1 MKLAIFPNDETISVL
16 VPAPNC
22 SLSFEEICLKD
33 VPTGVPY
40 LVIDSSDLP
49 ADRSFR
55 DAWSADFSNPT
66 GYGA

>member
-1 MKLAIFPNDETISVL
+1 MKLAIFPNQKTISVL

-22 SLSFEEICLKD
+22 GLTLEQIFAKD

-40 LVIDSSDLP
+40 LVVDSSDLP
-49 ADRSFR
+49 EDRSFR
-55 DAWSADFSNPT
+55 DAWRADFSNPT

>member
-1 MKLAIFPNDETISVL
+1 MQVIITPFESTIAVL
-16 VPAPNC
+16 YPHNFDGLTV
-22 SLSFEEICLKD
+22 EEIAKKFT
-33 VPTGVPY
+33 PTNIPY

-49 ADRSFR
+49 EDRSFR